1 MSIQSVERAF
11 SVLTALSRRRAAL
24 TTVARD
30 IDLPVSTVSRL
41 LTTLEDLG
49 AVVRDD
55 DAQWSIGPAIHALGA
70 SDPDASIIVRVRS
83 QLEALVALTG
93 ETAGVSVR
101 DGRFVHYLDHVDS
114 AHDVQ
119 IRDWTGERLPLH
131 VASSGQVLLAYADD
145 LVVADV
151 LAAALETVASRT
163 ITDPAKLRQRL
174 ETIRRDGFAVTDR
187 EFSDD
192 IASVAAPVFGP
203 VGVVAAIHVH
213 SPAYRFP
220 SGEARTELIEAVTA
234 AAASVSARSIT
245 AGSLSRQEPSSRSNP

>member
-11 SVLTALSRRRAAL
+11 SVLSSLSRRRAAL

-30 IDLPVSTVSRL
+30 TDLPVSTVSRL

-55 DAQWSIGPAIHALGA
+55 DAQWAIGPAIHALGA
-70 SDPDASIIVRVRS
+70 SDPDASIIMRVRS

-101 DGRFVHYLDHVDS
+101 DGRFVHYLDHVD
-114 AHDVQ
+114 AARDVQ

-145 LVVADV
+145 QVITEV
-151 LAAALETVASRT
+151 LATPLDPVASRT
-163 ITDPAKLRQRL
+163 ITDPAELRQRL
-174 ETIRRDGFAVTDR
+174 ERIRRDGFAVTNR

-192 IASVAAPVFGP
+192 IASVAAPVFGT
-203 VGVVAAIHVH
+203 VGIVAAIHVH

-220 SGEARTELIEAVTA
+220 SGDARAELIEAVTA
-234 AAASVSARSIT
+234 AAASVSVRAT
-245 AGSLSRQEPSSRSNP
+245 NADNLHHQEPSSRSNP